1 MNNAQLDALV
11 IDMDTRQGEVML
23 KAVYD
28 FIGRFVI
35 YPSDH
40 ARIAHTLWIAHTHC
54 MSAWYTTPRFAFMSA
69 EKESGKTRALEV
81 TERLVP
87 GPLLSISISL
97 AALVR
102 RVAEG
107 GATVLYDEI
116 DALFGSAAREESNLD
131 VRSILNGGYR
141 RGATVHRCV
150 TIGKRIEVEALEAF
164 APVALAGLR
173 ELPDTL
179 ASRSII
185 IRMRRRA
192 PDERVEPWRERYVR
206 PQAECVCQQIAGWA
220 ESADL
225 DDADPAMPEGI
236 TDRAAE
242 CWEPLLAIADA
253 AGGHWPTR
261 AREAAVHLVAG
272 GKDDLISP
280 GVELLQHIREAF
292 GEEDVLWTETLLDR
306 LHGRPKSPWKEIR
319 GKPLDDRGLA
329 RRVKGFGVQS
339 RDIKLNGQVRKGYR
353 AEQFHDA
360 WRRYLTLSAT
370 RATSATSLFN
380 ENKKVAEVAEVAPSR
395 GNGASNCAQCG
406 KPGADLQAAYGDVA
420 AHLHRSCSAA
430 WQAAQDLDI
439 PDFLDRR
446 GAR

>member
-1 MNNAQLDALV
+1 MNNAELDALAL
-11 IDMDTRQGEVML
+11 DTDARQGEVTL
-23 KAVYD
+23 KAVFD

-35 YPSDH
+35 YPSGH
-40 ARIAHTLWIAHTHC
+40 ARVAHALWIAHAHC
-54 MSAWYTTPRFAFMSA
+54 MSAWYTTPRLAFMSE

-87 GPLLSISISL
+87 GPLLSISISP

-107 GATVLYDEI
+107 VATVLYDEV
-116 DALFGSAAREESNLD
+116 DALFGSTAREESNLD

-192 PDERVEPWRERYVR
+192 PDERIEPWRERYVR
-206 PQAECVCQQIAGWA
+206 PEAERIYQQLAGWA
-220 ESADL
+220 ESVDWV
-225 DDADPAMPEGI
+225 DAEPAMPEGI

-242 CWEPLLAIADA
+242 CWESLLAIADA
-253 AGGHWPTR
+253 AGGHWPAR

-272 GKDDLISP
+272 GRDDVVSP

-306 LHGRPKSPWKEIR
+306 LHGRATAASPLL
-319 GKPLDDRGLA
+319 G
-329 RRVKGFGVQS
+329 
-339 RDIKLNGQVRKGYR
+339 
-353 AEQFHDA
+353 
-360 WRRYLTLSAT
+360 
-370 RATSATSLFN
+370 
-380 ENKKVAEVAEVAPSR
+380 
-395 GNGASNCAQCG
+395 
-406 KPGADLQAAYGDVA
+406 
-420 AHLHRSCSAA
+420 
-430 WQAAQDLDI
+430 
-439 PDFLDRR
+439 
-446 GAR
+446 